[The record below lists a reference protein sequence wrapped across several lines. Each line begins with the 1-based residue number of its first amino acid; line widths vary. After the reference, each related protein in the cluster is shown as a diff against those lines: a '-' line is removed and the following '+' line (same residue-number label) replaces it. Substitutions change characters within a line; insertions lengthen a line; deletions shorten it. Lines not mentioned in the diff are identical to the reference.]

1 MAQQSSEGTSPRRRF
16 YFQILLL
23 ILALALILWGVLRKE
38 PEGTWIKAR
47 FICLEC
53 IGIG

>member
-1 MAQQSSEGTSPRRRF
+1 MNNNLKKNKVQ
-16 YFQILLL
+16 YIL
-23 ILALALILWGVLRKE
+23 ILISILFIILGIRNGNIVDLYN
-38 PEGTWIKAR
+38 KAR